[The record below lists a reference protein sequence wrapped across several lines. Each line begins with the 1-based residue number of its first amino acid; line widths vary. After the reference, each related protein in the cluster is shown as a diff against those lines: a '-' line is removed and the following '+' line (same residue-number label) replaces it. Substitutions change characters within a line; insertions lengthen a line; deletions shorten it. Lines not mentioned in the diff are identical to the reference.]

1 MTRPGARLNGAVRR
15 VTAGLFAVATASAEN
30 AAPGD
35 QAQVKCTNSSACKGH
50 GACKTNANS
59 CKGQNACKGQSF
71 TETTAAQCAPAGGH
85 FEAAH

>member
-1 MTRPGARLNGAVRR
+1 MKASAIKSLALATAV
-15 VTAGLFAVATASAEN
+15 AGLFAVATASAEN

-59 CKGQNACKGQSF
+59 CKGQNACKGQGF
-71 TETTAAQCAPAGGH
+71 TMQKDDASCKAAQD
-85 FEAAH
+85 AAKAK